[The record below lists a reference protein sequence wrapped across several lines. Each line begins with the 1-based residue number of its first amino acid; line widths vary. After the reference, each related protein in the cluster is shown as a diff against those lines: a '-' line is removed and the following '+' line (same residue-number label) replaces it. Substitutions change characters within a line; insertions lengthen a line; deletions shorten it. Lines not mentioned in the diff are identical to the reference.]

1 MIHFKQKQSI
11 YMGKEAYELLYPPDI
26 TFLILC
32 KKILLVWF
40 DLIYINLYVSMY
52 MVVHGSILV
61 HAFKMLKM
69 DGEIIIR
76 TNINIIILMKAII
89 ILINSI
95 RYMIAYLKI
104 NRNKPISIHKSALLY

>member
-1 MIHFKQKQSI
+1 MIHLKQNNQYI
-11 YMGKEAYELLYPPDI
+11 WDMELLYPPDT
-26 TFLILC
+26 TFIILC

-40 DLIYINLYVSMY
+40 DLIYISLYVSIY
-52 MVVHGSILV
+52 IVVYGSILV

-76 TNINIIILMKAII
+76 ENINIIIIIKTII

-104 NRNKPISIHKSALLY
+104 NGNKPISIHRSALLY